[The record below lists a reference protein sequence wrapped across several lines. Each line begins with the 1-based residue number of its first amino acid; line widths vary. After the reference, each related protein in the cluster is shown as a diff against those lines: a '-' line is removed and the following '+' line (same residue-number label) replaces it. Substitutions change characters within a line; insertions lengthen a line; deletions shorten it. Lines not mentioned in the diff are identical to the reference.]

1 MKPDDHSATVNVLSI
16 TGQLV
21 PVSCPKC
28 DGTLARR
35 SHRDGLVEQLISLMY
50 VYPFRCQ
57 LCSHRFFALQWGI
70 RYHRV
75 PVEHRDSHPRP
86 ARIPVALSDPGLAG
100 MAPRPGRSGVP
111 H

>member
-1 MKPDDHSATVNVLSI
+1 MEKNPEGYARLEFDAMIPDDHSATDSALSI
-16 TGQLV
+16 TGRLV
-21 PVSCPKC
+21 PVPCPKC

-57 LCSHRFFALQWGI
+57 HCSHRFFALLWGI

-75 PVEHRDSHPRP
+75 PVDHRE
-86 ARIPVALSDPGLAG
+86 
-100 MAPRPGRSGVP
+100 
-111 H
+111 

>member
-1 MKPDDHSATVNVLSI
+1 MRPDDHEATDNALSV
-16 TGQLV
+16 TGRLV
-21 PVSCPKC
+21 PVPCPKC

-35 SHRDGLVEQLISLMY
+35 SHRDGLAEQLISLMY

-75 PVEHRDSHPRP
+75 PVDHREYHPRLT
-86 ARIPVALSDPGLAG
+86 RVPVAPSGPDIAGTARRTGRVLS
-100 MAPRPGRSGVP
+100 P